1 VRAAKLSLGAAVAAL
16 ALTAPA
22 ADARVYTLKTAIPG
36 SIATAARES
45 KIPVRLPR
53 TLRLDYDKGIY
64 GAGGGSSRE
73 FSISI
78 SATRKCGGNACFLGS
93 ITGTKGGEPAFR
105 RTVRLRR
112 GITGYFKPL
121 SCGASCSPPQIQWIQ
136 GGVLYDIQAKVLG
149 GRRQMIRAA
158 NQAIA
163 AKPL

>member
-1 VRAAKLSLGAAVAAL
+1 M
-16 ALTAPA
+16 
-22 ADARVYTLKTAIPG
+22 YTLQSAIPG

-45 KIPVRLPR
+45 RIPVRIPK

-64 GAGGGSSRE
+64 ASGGGNRTS
-73 FSISI
+73 FFVSIGT
-78 SATRKCGGNACFLGS
+78 TRRCGGNACFLGT
-93 ITGTKGGEPAFR
+93 IGGKKGATPAFK
-105 RTVRLRR
+105 RTVQLRD
-112 GITGYFKPL
+112 GVTGYFKPL

-149 GRRQMIRAA
+149 GRKEMIRAA